1 MDKNKK
7 SIFSD
12 KENILYQYSVFFKW
26 LIIAVLSGVA
36 IGVVG
41 AVFHEILGLV
51 TSFRQAN
58 SFLILLLP
66 IGGVVI
72 TWLYKVCG
80 MDKDGGT
87 NSIIKGARG
96 EENVSPKTAP
106 LIMLATLITHLFGGS
121 AGREGAA
128 LQLGGSLIS
137 PLRKPLKLSDE
148 DYSVLIMCG
157 MAAGF
162 SALFGTPIA
171 SAVFAIEVTVVGIVH
186 YSAIVPCL
194 ISSVTAA
201 ITAAA
206 VGVHPT
212 SFRAENVPSFGA
224 DSSITV
230 LQTVI
235 MGMACAFVSILF
247 CFAIKKISEL
257 YKKNIPNAYLRAAA
271 GGLIVAAISY
281 GLFFLTGAFDYNGAG
296 TEVIE
301 RAFAGDCRPE
311 AFLIKILLTA
321 LTLGAGFKGGEI
333 VPTMFTGATFGCFFG
348 SLIGLPHSFGAAV
361 GLVAVFC
368 GVTNCPFAA
377 MILCTELYGTGG
389 LPYFAIAIGLSYML
403 SGYTGLY
410 SAQKFYDS
418 KYRHSKFRR
427 FRTYSE
433 IKQNIKNNDTYDK
446 KEDDSNGTD

>member
-1 MDKNKK
+1 MVMNNK

-12 KENILYQYSVFFKW
+12 KENILYQYAVFFKW
-26 LIIAVLSGVA
+26 LVISVLSGIV
-36 IGVVG
+36 IGAVG
-41 AVFHEILGLV
+41 AVFHELLGFV
-51 TSFRQAN
+51 TEYRQAN

-66 IGGVVI
+66 IGGVIIV
-72 TWLYKVCG
+72 WLYKLCG
-80 MDKDGGT
+80 MEKDGGT

-106 LIMLATLITHLFGGS
+106 LIMLATLMTHLFGGS

-137 PLRKPLKLSDE
+137 PLRKPLQFSDE

-194 ISSVTAA
+194 IASVTAA

-212 SFRAENVPSFGA
+212 SFKAENIPSFGA

-230 LQTVI
+230 VKTII
-235 MGMACAFVSILF
+235 MGIACALVSILF

-257 YKKNIPNAYLRAAA
+257 CKKYIPNAYLRAAA
-271 GGLIVAAISY
+271 GGFIVAAISY
-281 GLFFLTGAFDYNGAG
+281 GLYFLTGAFDYNGAG
-296 TEVIE
+296 TEIIE
-301 RAFAGDCRPE
+301 KAFAGECRPE

-348 SLIGLPHSFGAAV
+348 ALIGLPPSFGAAI
-361 GLVAVFC
+361 GLVSVFC

-377 MILCTELYGTGG
+377 MILCAELYGTGG
-389 LPYFAIAIGLSYML
+389 LPYFALAIGLSYML

-418 KYRHSKFRR
+418 KYHSFKFKK
-427 FRTYSE
+427 FTTYSE
-433 IKQNIKNNDTYDK
+433 IKHSIKSKISANE
-446 KEDDSNGTD
+446 KEDD